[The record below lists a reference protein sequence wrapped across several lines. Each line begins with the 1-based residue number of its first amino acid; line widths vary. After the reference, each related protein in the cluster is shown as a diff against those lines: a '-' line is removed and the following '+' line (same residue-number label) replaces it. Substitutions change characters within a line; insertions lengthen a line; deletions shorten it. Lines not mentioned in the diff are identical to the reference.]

1 MEKNAEY
8 GGQQE
13 ILALVHVI
21 ERPIT
26 VHNEDSDKGT
36 VFGEFFTDRPG
47 IDIRYYPEERDDKG
61 ELIKAG
67 HYMLLRRAAL
77 LSQPENEKV
86 YSLGDYVAVCS
97 ETTDRFMCVVSEI
110 NDPSKEVKVRFMRKS
125 GQYFLLSKKLEKWFP
140 KSAIFHRNS
149 IPSIDN
155 RMRYSFDAN
164 DIKGTCDEINTRQR
178 LQDGPSYL
186 QITAQMNV
194 IKTKLLI
201 LIKNSIAC
209 SCVSHKLLMYPIEGN
224 CCKR

>member
-1 MEKNAEY
+1 M
-8 GGQQE
+8 
-13 ILALVHVI
+13 HVI

-36 VFGEFFTDRPG
+36 VFGEFFTDRPS
-47 IDIRYYPEERDDKG
+47 INTLYYPEERDDKG

-97 ETTDRFMCVVSEI
+97 ETTDWFICVISEI

-125 GQYFLLSKKLEKWFP
+125 GQYFLQSKKLEKWFP
-140 KSAIFHRNS
+140 KSAIFHRNF

-155 RMRYSFDAN
+155 RMRYSFDAI
-164 DIKGTCDEINTRQR
+164 DIKGICDK
-178 LQDGPSYL
+178 
-186 QITAQMNV
+186 
-194 IKTKLLI
+194 IKT
-201 LIKNSIAC
+201 
-209 SCVSHKLLMYPIEGN
+209 YT
-224 CCKR
+224 R